1 MERLDFASITQILR
15 SEASEGRFLSQMEFA
30 DALLFECLE
39 AENIHPDMGQLNRTF
54 NGLVKLSPRII
65 NYYQID
71 KDHLAG
77 LTASLRDTI
86 VPELADPD
94 MAMRKVHDL
103 LICDPSISERKKA
116 ELAAGYPCETVED
129 AAEWLTKLLMFGMER
144 PFQARDVRRPNLLAS
159 GAGSPL
165 VRGYVLDEPPQPCA
179 WFCGREADLDALH
192 AALTEHGAVFLSGIP
207 GIGKSELAKAYA
219 AQHRKDYTNILFL
232 PYTGDLRRD
241 LAAIDFADD
250 LPGEPIEVRFE
261 RHERFLRSLREDTLL
276 IVDNFNA
283 AQTDDAYLPSLL
295 RFPCRVLITTR
306 SRFEDVC
313 CVTLGEMA
321 PAALFDLTAHFY
333 SDAGRRRK
341 TVEQIIETLH
351 RHTFAVELA
360 ARLMENGIL
369 SPRKI
374 LKKLQKEG
382 ASFDASDEIR
392 ASKDGAPQSATWYRH
407 IHTLF
412 ALSRLNQRRREL
424 MRSLTLTP
432 DTGIP
437 ARLFG
442 EWMGLRNLNDVTL
455 LTELGFVQRLPC
467 RMLALH
473 PMLREVTVSELPPGV
488 RECCTLLRSVQLEC
502 LKHGLDQS
510 YEPLIL
516 QTIENL
522 IRRTVKNDDAVY
534 LRFLEDTFSLAEKH
548 EDRSLMT
555 LILSELTNLL
565 RDETVGTAEDR
576 ALLLDSRAWMLER
589 DEERIPLL
597 KEAIALLPE
606 VNAANGH
613 LVSNLH
619 SNLGLLYRRTGNYA
633 MAEAHME
640 TAVNLM
646 VRYGLIG
653 GHDSLMQCLNY
664 AALLFDTGKQQ
675 EAIQALEK
683 IRVNLEA
690 LPEDMSSDLAQ
701 LTEAMGAMYLGIG
714 EIENAREYLR
724 LSLRLY
730 AALWA
735 DEPERIEAKVEEMKA
750 YLQQVNLQSITS

>member
-30 DALLFECLE
+30 DALLFGCLE

-54 NGLVKLSPRII
+54 NGLVKLSPKII
-65 NYYQID
+65 SYYQID
-71 KDHLAG
+71 KDHQAG

-86 VPELADPD
+86 IPELTDPD
-94 MAMRKVHDL
+94 MALRKVHDL
-103 LICDPSISERKKA
+103 LIQDPSVSERKKT
-116 ELAAGYPCETVED
+116 ELAAGYPCETAED

-144 PFQARDVRRPNLLAS
+144 PFQARDVRKPNLLAS

-165 VRGYVLDEPPQPCA
+165 VRGYVLDEPPRPCA

-192 AALTEHGAVFLSGIP
+192 ATLKEHGAVFLSGIP

-232 PYTGDLRRD
+232 PYTGSLRRD
-241 LAAIDFADD
+241 LASLDFADD
-250 LPGEPIEVRFE
+250 LPGEPTEVRFE

-313 CVTLGEMA
+313 CVPVGELA
-321 PAALFDLTAHFY
+321 PEALFDLTAHFY
-333 SDAGRRRK
+333 SDAERRRK

-360 ARLMENGIL
+360 ARLLEHGIL
-369 SPRKI
+369 PPKKI

-392 ASKDGAPQSATWYRH
+392 ASKDGTPQDATWYRH

-412 ALSRLNQRRREL
+412 ALSHLSTRRQEL
-424 MRSLTLTP
+424 MRSLAVTP

-442 EWMGLRNLNDVTL
+442 RWMGLKNLNDIAL
-455 LTELGFVQRLPC
+455 LTELGFVQRLPG
-467 RMLALH
+467 RLLALH

-488 RECCTLLRSVQLEC
+488 LECRTLLDSVRLES
-502 LKHGLDQS
+502 LKHGLDRP
-510 YEPLIL
+510 YENVLL
-516 QTIENL
+516 ETIENL
-522 IRRTVKNDDAVY
+522 IRRTIKNDDAVY

-548 EDRSLMT
+548 ENRALMT

-613 LVSNLH
+613 LASNLH

-646 VRYGLIG
+646 VQYGLIG

-690 LPEDMSSDLAQ
+690 LPEDMSSDLAM
-701 LTEAMGAMYLGIG
+701 LTESMGAMYLGIG

-724 LSLRLY
+724 LALRLY
-730 AALWA
+730 ASLWA
-735 DEPERIEAKVEEMKA
+735 DEPERIDAKVAEMKA
-750 YLQQVNLQSITS
+750 YLGQVNLQSITS